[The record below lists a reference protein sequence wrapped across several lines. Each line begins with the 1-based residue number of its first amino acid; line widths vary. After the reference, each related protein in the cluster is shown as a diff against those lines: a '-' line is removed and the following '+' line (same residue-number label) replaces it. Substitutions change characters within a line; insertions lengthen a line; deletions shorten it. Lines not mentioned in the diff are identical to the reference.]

1 MRIKLIRTVAVGVA
15 LMAGLSLSAC
25 GFTPM
30 YAQQGLGQ
38 SLAHIDIQ
46 TPQTRTGYFLGQ
58 NLRQTLGED
67 ASAPKAYALKI
78 DMTEQHYNIGYRVDE
93 TSTRSE
99 ITNGVQYTLTDM
111 KTGAVLHQ
119 DHFTETVTY
128 ASSTSPFT
136 GIVAQQD
143 GQVRMARLISERI
156 QNELAVY
163 FHQR

>member
-1 MRIKLIRTVAVGVA
+1 MRIKLIKTGVLSLA
-15 LMAGLSLSAC
+15 ILAGLSLSAC

-30 YAQQGLGQ
+30 YAKPTLGR
-38 SLAHIDIQ
+38 SLSQIDIQ
-46 TPQTRTGYFLGQ
+46 TPQTRTGFFLGQ

-67 ASAPKAYALKI
+67 ASTPKAYALKVE
-78 DMTEQHYNIGYRVDE
+78 MSEQHYNIGYRVDE

-99 ITNGVQYTLTDM
+99 ITNNVVYKLIDL
-111 KTGAVLHQ
+111 KTQAVLHQ

-143 GQVRMARLISERI
+143 GQVRMARLVADRI
-156 QNELAVY
+156 QGELAIY
-163 FHQR
+163 FHEN